1 MRSFR
6 KKRLISA
13 AIISNINDIVLMDVA
28 LMPRNMA
35 NH

>member
-13 AIISNINDIVLMDVA
+13 AIISNINDVVLMDA
-28 LMPRNMA
+28 A
-35 NH
+35 